1 MTTYLM
7 SLKRL
12 QKREKRQRMKTK
24 NRVKWLWSLIYSMT
38 RKMKGIDN
46 VSPFLNPT
54 ARKFAVLANR
64 IYVRRNYNG

>member
-1 MTTYLM
+1 MP
-7 SLKRL
+7 LKKL

-24 NRVKWLWSLIYSMT
+24 NRAKWLWSLIYSMT

-46 VSPFLNPT
+46 VSPFISPI

-64 IYVRRNYNG
+64 IYVRRNNNG